1 MIGLAQVAG
10 AMFVAAVSS
19 VPILFLSDV
28 RAQEFTGD
36 IPALII
42 GAIGYF
48 LARRTGKSRWTAVFY
63 GVTALALGVLV
74 AAVKSVLA
82 AH

>member
-1 MIGLAQVAG
+1 
-10 AMFVAAVSS
+10 MFVAAVSS
-19 VPILFLSDV
+19 LPILFLSDV

-36 IPALII
+36 VPALII
-42 GAIGYF
+42 GVIGYLF
-48 LARRTGKSRWTAVFY
+48 GAPGREVALDGDLLR
-63 GVTALALGVLV
+63 VTALALGVLV